1 MNRTL
6 RYIFATIVCI
16 AASCFALLA
25 QDVETTEELNYR
37 DFKFYR
43 EEEDDISL
51 WGGLKESDD
60 SEISAIAYTP
70 NSRYALSYATN
81 KYRGYDYSE
90 MRNQFG
96 NMGIDYATT
105 RSLKALG
112 FRSSTE
118 QGSSTLILGGLAEGT
133 RIITGKELTLYDG
146 HSVRMDISGRNY
158 LVGANYRGI
167 YSLPTKGVMLK
178 EGWTLLTN
186 ARGRTGRD
194 LYVEG
199 VYTNALDLSFGASYS
214 GRNDDIHIAVTLPYS
229 ERGLRGA
236 STQEAYTLTGNNLY
250 NPSWGIQNGGVRN
263 SRVAT
268 TLRPEAV
275 ALWHHRVTAMTRLT
289 LSANLYYELQ
299 GTSALT
305 WFNAPTPAPDNYKYM
320 PSYQTLDSDRHIVE
334 KAWLTNDLRYT
345 QIDWERLYHTNSI
358 QQDGHAR
365 YAVASRHSNTA
376 HLAINAGFNTL
387 LNGATVDY
395 GIELRGNS
403 EHKYRVLDDL
413 LGASHI
419 IDRDYYLEDDATY
432 SHLTDN
438 NLQNPN
444 NRVAEGERYGYDY
457 SLTRLNAKL
466 YASARWQLWDADFEV
481 AANMA
486 LEHTQRHG
494 NFEKELFAGNASHG
508 HSRSINLTP
517 SLLAAKCYYNAGKHD
532 MGIALILRGESP
544 RPDDLFL
551 QTEYNNRTI
560 DNPTLATAV
569 AGEISYSYTAPRLR
583 INTQLYVSHIANETD
598 VVRYY
603 DDLAGEYA
611 DAVVSDIA
619 RLNIGVEA
627 NAYVKWSQYFTSN
640 FAVSAGYYRYSN
652 NPTVTTYSDND
663 NTQIYSTISN
673 MKGHNLGA
681 PELTAYGDIAFRYNG
696 WMARASVNYWG
707 MRYAT
712 PSYIRRTERIMSYAP
727 SKEEVDILKSQQRLP
742 DATTLD
748 ITLSKRIKL
757 QNSTTLNIQLSARN
771 ILGNSVIYSS
781 YEENRISR
789 HKVGNRTDIAPFANR
804 MTYAYP
810 RLVSL
815 SASIWF

>member
-6 RYIFATIVCI
+6 RHILATIVCI
-16 AASCFALLA
+16 ASSCFTSLA
-25 QDVETTEELNYR
+25 QEVETTEELNYR

-43 EEEDDISL
+43 EEEDISL
-51 WGGLKESDD
+51 WGGLDKNEDD
-60 SEISAIAYTP
+60 ERSTYKYTP

-90 MRNQFG
+90 MRNSFG
-96 NMGIDYATT
+96 NMGIDYATA

-112 FRSSTE
+112 FRGTTE
-118 QGSSTLILGGLAEGT
+118 QGSSGSLASGGLAEST
-133 RIITGKELTLYDG
+133 TIATGKELTLYDG
-146 HSVRMDISGRNY
+146 HSIRMDISGRDY
-158 LVGANYRGI
+158 LAGATYRGI

-178 EGWTLLTN
+178 EGWTLMTH

-199 VYTNALDLSFGASYS
+199 VYTNALDLSFGTSYS
-214 GRNDDIHIAVTLPYS
+214 GRNNDIHIALIIPYS

-236 STQEAYTLTGNNLY
+236 STQEAYTLTSNNLY
-250 NPSWGIQNGGVRN
+250 NPTWGIQNGGVRN

-289 LSANLYYELQ
+289 LSANLYYELR
-299 GTSALT
+299 GNSALT

-320 PSYQTLDSDRHIVE
+320 PSYQRLDSDRHIVE
-334 KAWLTNDLRYT
+334 EAWLTNDLRYT
-345 QIDWERLYHTNSI
+345 QIDWDRLYHTNTI

-419 IDRDYYLEDDATY
+419 IDKDYYLEDDATY
-432 SHLTDN
+432 SHLTEN

-444 NRVAEGERYGYDY
+444 NRVIEGGRYGYDY
-457 SLTRLNAKL
+457 SLARLYAKL
-466 YASARWQLWDADFEV
+466 YASARWQLWGANFEV

-486 LEHTQRHG
+486 MEHTQRHG
-494 NFEKELFAGNASHG
+494 NFEKELFAGSASYG
-508 HSRSINLTP
+508 RSRSINLTP
-517 SLLAAKCYYNAGKHD
+517 ALLAAKCSYNAGKHD
-532 MGIALILRGESP
+532 MGIALKIRSESP

-551 QTEYNNRTI
+551 QTEYNNRII

-569 AGEISYSYTAPRLR
+569 AGEISYTYTAPRLR
-583 INTQLYVSHIANETD
+583 LNAQLYLSHIAGETD
-598 VVRYY
+598 VVHYY

-611 DAVVSDIA
+611 DAVVSGIA
-619 RLNIGVEA
+619 RLNIGMEA
-627 NAYVKWSQYFTSN
+627 LAYAKWSQYFSSS
-640 FAVSAGYYRYSN
+640 FAVSAGYYRY

-663 NTQIYSTISN
+663 NTLISNTKSN
-673 MKGHNLGA
+673 MKGRNTGA
-681 PELTAYGDIAFRYNG
+681 PELTVYGDITFRYNG

-712 PSYIRRTERIMSYAP
+712 PSHIRRTERIVSYAA
-727 SKEEVDILKSQQRLP
+727 SKEETDVLKSQQRLP
-742 DATTLD
+742 DATTMD

-757 QNSTTLNIQLSARN
+757 HNNTTLNIQLSARN
-771 ILGNSVIYSS
+771 ILGSNVIYSS

-810 RLVSL
+810 RLLSL
-815 SASIWF
+815 SASLWF